1 MDIVLAK
8 TFLEVIASGNFVNAA
23 RRLNVTQSAVSL
35 RIKKLEDL
43 LGQPVFNRVK
53 SGTELTP
60 AGRQFERFAL
70 SLVKVW
76 EEARHQV
83 SVPEQYSERLVI
95 AGQYSL
101 LPTFTMRWL
110 ERLEN
115 RLPDVAFRVE
125 AGMPDRLMRQMVEG
139 VLDIAVM
146 YRPQLRP
153 GLAIEHILDGEL
165 VMVSGRPD
173 FGPGFDESYIFMD
186 WGPEFIAAHQ
196 TAFPHYDI
204 PRTTFAVGAL
214 GLNFV
219 VETKKAGYF
228 PARLV
233 RDLIDQKRLFL
244 VPNVPAFPNPVYAVY
259 QIDLTP
265 RLLQAALE
273 ELHVVAGQAE
283 KSAQFV
289 LDELV
294 EQNRVPHEA

>member
-1 MDIVLAK
+1 MDIILAK

-43 LGQPVFNRVK
+43 LGQPVFDRVK
-53 SGTELTP
+53 SGTELTA

-83 SVPEQYSERLVI
+83 SVPEQYTERLVI

-101 LPTFTMRWL
+101 LPRFTMRWL
-110 ERLEN
+110 ERLEK
-115 RLPDVAFRVE
+115 RLDDVAFRVE

-139 VLDIAVM
+139 VLDIAIM

-153 GLAIEHILDGEL
+153 GLVIEQILDGEL
-165 VMVSGRPD
+165 VMVSADPD
-173 FGPGFDESYIFMD
+173 FGPEFDGRYVFMD

-196 TAFPHYDI
+196 SAFPQYDI

-214 GLNFV
+214 GLNFII
-219 VETKKAGYF
+219 ETGKAGYF

-233 RDLIDQKRLFL
+233 REHIDAGRIHL
-244 VPNVPAFPNPVYAVY
+244 VAGAPTFPNPVFVVY
-259 QIDLTP
+259 QADLTP
-265 RLLQAALE
+265 RLLEAALD
-273 ELHVVAGQAE
+273 ELHVVAAEAEASTQVVLEELEDQNGIQA
-283 KSAQFV
+283 
-289 LDELV
+289 
-294 EQNRVPHEA
+294 